1 MGQLFN
7 HLAIGRWLLSLG
19 GLSVMAI
26 ALWQCSP
33 TPQSATPASPSTPVP
48 TPVASSPPVPSLDS
62 LPLAKAGQFSPAAQ
76 PPTTP
81 TPPAGSQPLPD
92 LTAEEEAINRQA
104 IEQFQT
110 SLASVDSYIE
120 MQVAIAEGISAT
132 SLSFSSDAI
141 LRDRDGNTLRTV
153 SPDQSYS
160 VQPQGEGIAFGSWQ
174 LPSVVMVEIPLDQVF
189 RLGDR
194 TYRGQLLLVA
204 ERGYLWAVN
213 SVSMRQY
220 LYSVVAS
227 EVSPSWNT
235 EALKAQAVAARS
247 YALTFYFNPVNS
259 LYHLGATQR
268 HQVYSGI
275 EREDDRTSQA
285 VDLTAGEFVSHE
297 GGIVQSLYA
306 ASDKIVAEVFR
317 GQGMS
322 QLGALNLAEQGYSYE
337 QILGNYYPGTALG
350 RIEQGF

>member
-1 MGQLFN
+1 ARAAQFTP
-7 HLAIGRWLLSLG
+7 A
-19 GLSVMAI
+19 AT
-26 ALWQCSP
+26 P
-33 TPQSATPASPSTPVP
+33 TPTPLP
-48 TPVASSPPVPSLDS
+48 T
-62 LPLAKAGQFSPAAQ
+62 AAQ
-76 PPTTP
+76 P
-81 TPPAGSQPLPD
+81 QPN
-92 LTAEEEAINRQA
+92 LTAEEEALNRQA
-104 IEQFQT
+104 IENFQ
-110 SLASVDSYIE
+110 SSMASVDSYIE
-120 MQVAIAEGISAT
+120 MQVAIAEGVPET
-132 SLSFSSDAI
+132 TLSFSSTVTLKDQ
-141 LRDRDGNTLRTV
+141 DGNPLHTV
-153 SPDQSYS
+153 SPEQSYS
-160 VQPQGEGIAFGSWQ
+160 VRPQANGIAFGSLQ
-174 LPSVVMVEIPLDQVF
+174 LPAAVVVEIPLDQVF

-194 TYRGQLLLVA
+194 TYRGQLVLVT

-227 EVSPSWNT
+227 EVSPSWNV

-259 LYHLGATQR
+259 LYHIGATQR

-275 EREDDRTSQA
+275 GREDDRTSQA

-337 QILGNYYPGTALG
+337 QILSNYYPGTALA
-350 RIEQGF
+350 RIEESY